1 MGELVRIDPKFTRQN
16 PSYSH
21 PHKSHKKLVKVG
33 RNKYL
38 KINGGIHVVEGGPPY
53 AFEYRKNLSK
63 GKKRKAHSVKT
74 HVGRSR
80 MSAAALKAW
89 ATRRKRGH

>member
-16 PSYSH
+16 PSYRH
-21 PHKSHKKLVKVG
+21 PHKSHKKLLKIG

-53 AFEYRKNLSK
+53 AFEYRKSLAK
-63 GKKRKAHSVKT
+63 GKRKAQRVKA
-74 HVGRSR
+74 HKGS
-80 MSAAALKAW
+80 MSAAAMKAW
-89 ATRRKRGH
+89 VTRRKRGH